1 MKLATATDLLPGTSA
16 PVSGEPLDVTK
27 FIRNSIKVDHAGE
40 FCAIAIYSAQI
51 AVSRILYRDLVPV
64 LQHILVHERDH
75 MRRFEALR
83 SRFNARRCRIFPLWY
98 VGGLMLGAG
107 TALLGRNGIRLCT
120 YAVEDTV
127 NRHLDEQIRV
137 MRARVPDVATELAEI
152 QLQEIEH
159 QHFGEDGLRRD
170 GAWRVVER
178 IVRIATETVIVVS
191 MRL

>member
-1 MKLATATDLLPGTSA
+1 MTTDLLPGTSA
-16 PVSGEPLDVTK
+16 TASGELFDVTK

-51 AVSRILYRDLVPV
+51 AIARILYRDFLPT
-64 LQHILVHERDH
+64 LRHILVHERDH
-75 MRRFEALR
+75 MRRFEAMR
-83 SRFNARRCRIFPLWY
+83 SRFDARRCRIFPLWY
-98 VGGLMLGAG
+98 VGGLVLGAG

-127 NRHLDEQIRV
+127 NRHLDEQIRIMGV
-137 MRARVPDVATELAEI
+137 HAPDVASELAEI

-159 QHFGEDGLRRD
+159 QHFGEDGLRRG

-178 IVRIATETVIVVS
+178 CVRVATEAVIVTS